1 MYALSDLIFSASLA
15 IYVAVCVVTAVVRW
29 GHRCDVYADH
39 MDYYFPAWRTVV
51 FCFFSNLVLLPVVF
65 MPTDPD
71 ALIHL
76 RLMLIL
82 SSPFFC
88 AVLIFG
94 YFGTVLKV
102 NWRTPIFI
110 LSIPFVLLS
119 VFTLVLTLIPGTQL
133 EGKLFWWVFTAIC
146 VLAAGY
152 LVFFILALR
161 LIARALHRFSEE
173 NYSNPEDFP
182 KQFAEDMILISVLHL
197 IMSWSTTI
205 NGEQW
210 AISFG
215 LLVLTVLVVIFL
227 LGFLEPHRAMDVEQ
241 LKKEMD
247 DEAATPGEASA
258 SVSAEVLPEDETL
271 SAERKDQIQQ
281 TIRHYVED
289 EKNYLNSHLT
299 LAGLSRNCGIN
310 RTYVS
315 LVMTER
321 LGGFFA
327 YVNQCR
333 VAHAEAYKVAH
344 PKADVDEVALA
355 SGFNNRQSYYNARKR
370 LQ

>member
-1 MYALSDLIFSASLA
+1 MYVLSDLIFSASLA

-29 GHRCDVYADH
+29 GHRCDVYSDH
-39 MDYYFPAWRTVV
+39 MDYYFPAWRTVI

-94 YFGTVLKV
+94 YFGTVLNV
-102 NWRTPIFI
+102 NWKTPIYV
-110 LSIPFVLLS
+110 LAVPFVLLS
-119 VFTLVLTLIPGTQL
+119 GFTLVLTFIPGTQL
-133 EGKLFWWVFTAIC
+133 QGRLFWWVFIAII
-146 VLAAGY
+146 VLATSY

-161 LIARALHRFSEE
+161 MIARALRRFSEE
-173 NYSNPEDFP
+173 NYSNPDDFP
-182 KQFAEDMILISVLHL
+182 KQFAEDIIWISVLHL

-227 LGFLEPHRAMDVEQ
+227 LGFLEPHREVAVEQ
-241 LKKEMD
+241 LKAGTVED
-247 DEAATPGEASA
+247 AAPDGEGSVTELPGEP
-258 SVSAEVLPEDETL
+258 EEDETL
-271 SAERKDQIQQ
+271 STERKDQIQQ
-281 TIRHYVED
+281 TVRHYVED
-289 EKNYLNSHLT
+289 EKAYLNSHLT
-299 LAGLSRNCGIN
+299 LAALSRNCGIN

-344 PKADVDEVALA
+344 PMADVDEVALA